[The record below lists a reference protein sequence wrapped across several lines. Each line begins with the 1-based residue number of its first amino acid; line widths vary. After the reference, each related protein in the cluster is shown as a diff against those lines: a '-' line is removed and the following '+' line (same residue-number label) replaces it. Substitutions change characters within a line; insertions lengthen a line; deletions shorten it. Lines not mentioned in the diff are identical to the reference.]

1 MMLLFETEIGTC
13 GIAWGADGVTRVE
26 LPSSRLRG
34 VEREEFGIVP
44 AEIERAI
51 DGICELL
58 AGGRGDLR
66 WVAVDS
72 SGYDEF
78 HRAVYSATREVGAGE
93 TVSYGEIAKAIGA
106 PEAARDVGSALGA
119 NRVPIVVPCH
129 RVLAADGSL
138 RGFSAPGGIETKRRM
153 LEIEGAPG
161 FGQVSLFG

>member
-1 MMLLFETEIGTC
+1 MMLLFETKIGTC
-13 GIAWGADGVTRVE
+13 GIDWGADGVTRVE

-34 VEREEFGIVP
+34 VERERFGAVP
-44 AEIERAI
+44 EEIEAAI
-51 DGICELL
+51 GGMVELL
-58 AGGRGDLR
+58 EGGRRDLR

-72 SGYDEF
+72 GGYDEF
-78 HRAVYSATREVGAGE
+78 HRAVYAATREVEAGE

-119 NRVPIVVPCH
+119 NQVPIIVPCH
-129 RVLAADGSL
+129 RVLAADGTL

-161 FGQVSLFG
+161 FAQVSLFG